1 MPEQGNKSVAT
12 QKKGAV
18 QKKAAK
24 QNVFKR
30 IARFY
35 REVVAELKK
44 VTWPTKKELVT
55 SSVAV
60 IVFIVIFMVV
70 LFGIDTGFTALINL
84 IVA

>member
-1 MPEQGNKSVAT
+1 MPEQG
-12 QKKGAV
+12 KKTAAP
-18 QKKAAK
+18 QKKAAPK
-24 QNVFKR
+24 KTAKVNVFKR

-44 VTWPTKKELVT
+44 VTWPTRKELIT

-60 IVFIVIFMVV
+60 LVFILIFMVV